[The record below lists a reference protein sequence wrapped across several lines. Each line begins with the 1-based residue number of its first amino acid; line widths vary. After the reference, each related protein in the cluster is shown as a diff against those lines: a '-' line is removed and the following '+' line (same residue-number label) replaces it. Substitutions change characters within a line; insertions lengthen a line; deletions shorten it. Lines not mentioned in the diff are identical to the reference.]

1 MPTDKGMIFIPK
13 VCSPKCLRY
22 FLKNHFVGI
31 TLFNKNKQEHIIPIA
46 KWKNMNEFI
55 NKFRSDYEQVF
66 SDWVIRSGMS
76 CLYEPIIFDS
86 NYVPDFLIGYAETMV
101 GLFIEVKGTWEAG
114 ALPKIQRFA
123 KYLKEYN
130 VPIFVINTHLINLI
144 KKEKN
149 EKHI

>member
-1 MPTDKGMIFIPK
+1 
-13 VCSPKCLRY
+13 
-22 FLKNHFVGI
+22 
-31 TLFNKNKQEHIIPIA
+31 
-46 KWKNMNEFI
+46 
-55 NKFRSDYEQVF
+55 
-66 SDWVIRSGMS
+66 MS

-86 NYVPDFLIGYAETMV
+86 NYVPDFLIGYVGTTT

-149 EKHI
+149 EKRNRKLAKDKRKQKKISKKRGR